1 MDAITIISLW
11 SDNARP
17 TCQGIADYLSEH
29 AGVRATLVAGVPWQE
44 QQWLLDQGQ
53 ADVGFI
59 CGLPY
64 VRRVERLEL
73 LVAPVMRAAR
83 YQGRPVYFSDVVVR
97 HGSPFRS
104 FADLRGATWA
114 YNEPGS
120 FSGYAAPR
128 AHLAALG
135 ETAGYFGRAVE
146 SGAHL
151 RSLELIAAGAVDAS
165 AIDTTVLELE
175 LRRRPE
181 LAAQFRSVETIGP
194 SPIPPVVIA
203 RGLAA
208 AVKQR
213 LRDALLHMHEDGEG
227 QDILSDG
234 LLARFV
240 AIHDADYDDI
250 RRKALSAEE
259 VLLSSVVEIASG

>member
-1 MDAITIISLW
+1 MDAITIVSLM

-17 TCQGIADYLSEH
+17 TYQRIAAYLSEH
-29 AGVRATLVAGVPWQE
+29 AGVHATLMMGIPWQE
-44 QQWLLDQGQ
+44 QQQLLDQGQ
-53 ADVGFI
+53 AEVGFI

-73 LVAPVMRAAR
+73 LAAPVMQAAR
-83 YQGRPVYFSDVVVR
+83 YQGRPVYFSDVIVR
-97 HGSPFRS
+97 HDSPFRS

-114 YNEPGS
+114 YNVPGS
-120 FSGYAAPR
+120 FSGYMAPR

-135 ETAGYFGRAVE
+135 EMAGYFGRAVE

-151 RSLELIAAGAVDAS
+151 QSLELIAAGAVDAS
-165 AIDTTVLELE
+165 AIDTTVMELE

-181 LAAQFRSVETIGP
+181 LATQFRSVETIGP
-194 SPIPPVVIA
+194 SPIPPVVA
-203 RGLAA
+203 TRGLAA
-208 AVKQR
+208 EVKQR
-213 LRDALLHMHEDGEG
+213 LRDTLLHMQEDSEG
-227 QDILSDG
+227 QDILSQG

-240 AIHDADYDDI
+240 AVHDADYDDI

-259 VLLSSVVEIASG
+259 VQFSNRLE

>member
-1 MDAITIISLW
+1 MDTITIISLW

-17 TCQGIADYLSEH
+17 TCQGIADYLSAH
-29 AGVRATLVAGVPWQE
+29 AGVRATLVTGVPWQE
-44 QQWLLDQGQ
+44 QRRLLDQGQ
-53 ADVGFI
+53 AEVGFI

-64 VRRVERLEL
+64 VRKVERLEL
-73 LVAPVMRAAR
+73 LAAPVMQAAR
-83 YQGRPVYFSDVVVR
+83 YQGRPVYFSDVIVR
-97 HGSPFRS
+97 HDSRFRS

-135 ETAGYFGRAVE
+135 EMAGYFGRAVE

-151 RSLELIAAGAVDAS
+151 RSLELIAEGMVDAS
-165 AIDTTVLELE
+165 AIDTTVMELE

-181 LAAQFRSVETIGP
+181 LAAQFRAIETIGP
-194 SPIPPVVIA
+194 SPIPPMVVA
-203 RGLAA
+203 RGVAA
-208 AVKQR
+208 EDKQR
-213 LRDALLHMHEDGEG
+213 LREALLHMHEDGEG
-227 QDILSDG
+227 QVILSEG
-234 LLARFV
+234 MLARFV
-240 AIHDADYDDI
+240 AVHDADYDDI

-259 VLLSSVVEIASG
+259 VQL